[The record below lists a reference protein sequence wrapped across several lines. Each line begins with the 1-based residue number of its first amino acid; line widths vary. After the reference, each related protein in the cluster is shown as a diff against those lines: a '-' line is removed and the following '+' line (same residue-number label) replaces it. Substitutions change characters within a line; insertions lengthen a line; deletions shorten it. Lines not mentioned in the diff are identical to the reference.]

1 MRIQRAGCIILLK
14 EHMKYIYRVLERR
27 RWKDNI
33 NMNLNEMDR
42 VGERVDKIGSG
53 SGPEVGFSY
62 RSAKPSGV
70 LLECVSYFI
79 SLLDTL

>member
-1 MRIQRAGCIILLK
+1 MYNFVEGTH
-14 EHMKYIYRVLERR
+14 EVYTVYRVLERR

-42 VGERVDKIGSG
+42 MGERVDKIGSG

-62 RSAKPSGV
+62 RSANLQV
-70 LLECVSYFI
+70 CY
-79 SLLDTL
+79 